1 MNRELRARLL
11 VEEARALGLAVDDL
25 VAAATGG
32 AKPITVA
39 GWIDEIEPAFSP
51 STAATYGPYWRLA
64 AHLLGDR
71 YIAELTTTDLAGV
84 VDAAAERA
92 RAHRP
97 ESTGRASRE
106 TWIAALRSLCAR
118 AVDAGH
124 LITNRPLRSGSH
136 TAQPAGAA
144 PSTTASSPTLPT
156 PSGPPAPTPT
166 STCCSSASTSRPAPA
181 AKAPSTSVSETS
193 IPSGPRSGS
202 ERRTT
207 PNANNR
213 SRSRSS
219 RSFSSTPA
227 IAEATVPAMPCSGT
241 DEASRSAGAARPAVR
256 PGPRLPGLG
265 RPDPGVGSRASPH
278 RCHPH
283 RTDRRLSSG
292 AGLRWPC
299 AAHRDGPLPPRQP
312 RRCRHGCGRPHRR
325 NAPAC
330 PPRPTQPPGQLHRP
344 QTMTH
349 LRGHDAVILGTV
361 TPPGSPRLPPVGG
374 HFSRVM
380 APRVRWHHSVVRRAY
395 LRQKSRCVTPLG
407 LGTDS
412 RW

>member
-193 IPSGPRSGS
+193 IPFRATVWLREKNDTEREQPVSLSLVALVLQHACDRGGNGAGDAVFRNRRGEPISG
-202 ERRTT
+202 RRTT
-207 PNANNR
+207 GCSPRPETASAGTTGPR
-213 SRSRSS
+213 CRLTCFATPLSPASDGS
-219 RSFSSTPA
+219 PA
-227 IAEATVPAMPCSGT
+227 IQWRRPSLAM
-241 DEASRSAGAARPAVR
+241 RRP
-256 PGPRLPGLG
+256 P
-265 RPDPGVGSRASPH
+265 
-278 RCHPH
+278 
-283 RTDRRLSSG
+283 
-292 AGLRWPC
+292 
-299 AAHRDGPLPPRQP
+299 
-312 RRCRHGCGRPHRR
+312 
-325 NAPAC
+325 
-330 PPRPTQPPGQLHRP
+330 
-344 QTMTH
+344 
-349 LRGHDAVILGTV
+349 
-361 TPPGSPRLPPVGG
+361 
-374 HFSRVM
+374 
-380 APRVRWHHSVVRRAY
+380 
-395 LRQKSRCVTPLG
+395 
-407 LGTDS
+407 
-412 RW
+412 